1 MNQNIPSHPYLEHEL
16 LRDPRL
22 GFEPAGGSFVR
33 CLEHGIPW
41 PLERWHY
48 HDEYELQLIPETY
61 GRAFVGDYIG
71 HYSPGYLALVGPRLP
86 HNWIASEL
94 PPEGVPLRHL
104 VIQFLDT
111 PLRKGM
117 EALPELADLCPLL
130 ERARR
135 GIEFFGM
142 TDDVEHRFY
151 RIKESKGLARFIEFT
166 SLLQALAN
174 CNDYKL
180 LSSAQ
185 MQSNEDGSSMTRINK
200 VLDHIHQNYAEEL
213 SIDEVA
219 SISGMAESSFSRYFR
234 RATGNTYTDFIARLR
249 VTKACQLLEQTDKLI
264 SDVGLE
270 VGFNNLA
277 YFNRKFLE
285 LKNVTPSGYRRQVMS
300 KYRQSTSR
308 ATAKN

>member
-1 MNQNIPSHPYLEHEL
+1 MSHNNTSRPYLEHEL
-16 LRDPRL
+16 LRDTRL

-48 HDEYELQLIPETY
+48 HDEYELQLIPETH

-104 VIQFLDT
+104 VIQFLDE
-111 PLRKGM
+111 PLRKGTR
-117 EALPELADLCPLL
+117 AIPDLEDLSPLF
-130 ERARR
+130 ERAKQ
-135 GIEFFGM
+135 GIEFFGI
-142 TDDVEHRFY
+142 TQDIERRFY
-151 RIKESKGLARFIEFT
+151 AVKESKGLARFIEF
-166 SLLQALAN
+166 SALLLELAN
-174 CNDYKL
+174 CKDYKL

-185 MQSNEDGSSMTRINK
+185 MQSNEDGSSLTRINK

-213 SIDEVA
+213 SIEEVA
-219 SISGMAESSFSRYFR
+219 SICGMAESSFSRYFR
-234 RATGNTYTDFIARLR
+234 RATGNTYTDFISRLR

-285 LKNVTPSGYRRQVMS
+285 IKEATPSAYRRQILS
-300 KYRQSTSR
+300 KFRKSVH
-308 ATAKN
+308 A

>member
-1 MNQNIPSHPYLEHEL
+1 MSQNNTLHPYLEHEL

-48 HDEYELQLIPETY
+48 HDEYEIQLIPETH

-86 HNWIASEL
+86 HNWVASEL
-94 PPEGVPLRHL
+94 TPEGVPLRHL
-104 VIQFLDT
+104 VIQFLDQ

-117 EALPELADLCPLL
+117 QVIPDLEDLFPLF
-130 ERARR
+130 ERAKQ
-135 GIEFFGM
+135 GIEFFGI
-142 TDDVEHRFY
+142 TKNIEHRFY
-151 RIKESKGLARFIEFT
+151 AVKESKGLARFIEFT
-166 SLLQALAN
+166 ALLLELAN
-174 CNDYKL
+174 CKDYKL
-180 LSSAQ
+180 LSCAQ

-213 SIDEVA
+213 SIEEVA
-219 SISGMAESSFSRYFR
+219 AISGMAESSFSRYFR
-234 RATGNTYTDFIARLR
+234 RATGNTYTDFISRVR

-264 SDVGLE
+264 SDVGVE

-285 LKNVTPSGYRRQVMS
+285 LKNVTPSGYRRQVIS
-300 KYRQSTSR
+300 KFRQSEST
-308 ATAKN
+308 